1 MVIYNSIYSLLQSLL
16 QDIASQ
22 YGWFIK
28 EKKNLVN
35 I

>member
-22 YGWFIK
+22 YSWFIK
-28 EKKNLVN
+28 EKFKTFK
-35 I
+35 